1 MSNHVETARNKYRNS
16 RGVMERGNEVWD
28 NAGVL
33 RCLEE
38 QVYTANRDIHML
50 LNIYFPEFSPER
62 HFLSY
67 PIGQFFSA
75 IYRLWDYEKG
85 CITFEVSAIKE
96 CLSSNILKAAPGE
109 VLLRTF
115 YNVEVLFAHI
125 TTYEEFEREIA
136 GAYLQNYDRIVSAQS
151 ADALFPLRQL
161 AVYNKYKVTKKDV
174 EAMVKAI
181 REINEIATRLFAL
194 DHSHEDFIHF
204 GDHFSKLEEFL
215 KQRELALASEKE
227 RELISALQL
236 RLDQIQPEKSR
247 FSGTFRDLREGI
259 HFFLKQKNEA
269 EQDPDWIV
277 KNFEQID
284 GDILQSRRQFDSEE
298 KKTYHF
304 ACLSD
309 RDMNQTVNGQLPW
322 PLTDEFLSAAY
333 LPQDLQFQVYCKTLD
348 RRSEFLRYAL
358 FYGLCYNRC
367 DVRLSYVKQ
376 YGEETTEPYALLSV
390 FGLEPR
396 PGPIEKADHIEP
408 FNIIVPQRPVGR
420 IKYECFEMMDMF
432 LCPYRYFL
440 DYVMSDSPVIHG
452 NFLFRQYYGNLLIEA
467 AWKRIAGQDRREALK
482 YLSRI
487 LDQESAK
494 LEP

>member
-1 MSNHVETARNKYRNS
+1 M
-16 RGVMERGNEVWD
+16 
-28 NAGVL
+28 
-33 RCLEE
+33 
-38 QVYTANRDIHML
+38 
-50 LNIYFPEFSPER
+50 
-62 HFLSY
+62 
-67 PIGQFFSA
+67 
-75 IYRLWDYEKG
+75 
-85 CITFEVSAIKE
+85 
-96 CLSSNILKAAPGE
+96 
-109 VLLRTF
+109 
-115 YNVEVLFAHI
+115 
-125 TTYEEFEREIA
+125 
-136 GAYLQNYDRIVSAQS
+136 
-151 ADALFPLRQL
+151 
-161 AVYNKYKVTKKDV
+161 
-174 EAMVKAI
+174 
-181 REINEIATRLFAL
+181 
-194 DHSHEDFIHF
+194 
-204 GDHFSKLEEFL
+204 
-215 KQRELALASEKE
+215 
-227 RELISALQL
+227 
-236 RLDQIQPEKSR
+236 
-247 FSGTFRDLREGI
+247 
-259 HFFLKQKNEA
+259 
-269 EQDPDWIV
+269 
-277 KNFEQID
+277 
-284 GDILQSRRQFDSEE
+284 
-298 KKTYHF
+298 
-304 ACLSD
+304 
-309 RDMNQTVNGQLPW
+309 
-322 PLTDEFLSAAY
+322 SAAY

-452 NFLFRQYYGNLLIEA
+452 NFLFWQYYGNLLIEA